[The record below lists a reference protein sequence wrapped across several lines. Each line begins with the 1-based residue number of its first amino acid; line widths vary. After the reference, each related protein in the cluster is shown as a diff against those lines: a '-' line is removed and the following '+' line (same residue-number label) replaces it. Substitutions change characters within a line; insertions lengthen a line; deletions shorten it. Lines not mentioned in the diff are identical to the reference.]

1 MFYEK
6 KFFQDHLFH
15 SLPACFCLLDIIYSF
30 GTKAGLDYMFLV
42 VKRFYGKVFSGAA
55 WSDARHIYIF
65 VSVYLCISVFVQQY
79 SVSETD
85 VRNL

>member
-1 MFYEK
+1 
-6 KFFQDHLFH
+6 
-15 SLPACFCLLDIIYSF
+15 
-30 GTKAGLDYMFLV
+30 MFLV
-42 VKRFYGKVFSGAA
+42 VKRFYGKVFSEVA

-65 VSVYLCISVFVQQY
+65 VSVYLCIFVSLYLCISVFVQQY